1 VLVSL
6 AGPFTNFV
14 LMTVAALVAR
24 WMYQEGRGIGGTLD
38 SSTGDVLLEVVF
50 YFALVNMLLGLF
62 NLLPIP
68 PLDGSALIERL
79 LPERWLP
86 HWYRF
91 RPYGLALLFVLV
103 FFTGVISAII
113 TPFYDWLY
121 DFVVR

>member
-1 VLVSL
+1 
-6 AGPFTNFV
+6 
-14 LMTVAALVAR
+14 
-24 WMYQEGRGIGGTLD
+24 
-38 SSTGDVLLEVVF
+38 
-50 YFALVNMLLGLF
+50 
-62 NLLPIP
+62 LPIP
-68 PLDGSALIERL
+68 PVDGSALIERL

-113 TPFYDWLY
+113 SPFYDSLY